1 MWKLGFRVTLS
12 LFCPVGERVRAKAW
26 KMNER
31 PSSALLTWLEQKS
44 WLDGNHFRD
53 TYTESL
59 IIKAIKTEK
68 GAGAKE

>member
-12 LFCPVGERVRAKAW
+12 LFCPVGERVRAKAV
-26 KMNER
+26 NER
-31 PSSALLTWLEQKS
+31 PSSALLTRLEQKS